1 MYQDNLLMFFRQ
13 HKQLFFIVIIVIVLS
28 IITLYFQKIKLK
40 ELQNELA
47 KVELQNVR
55 VGAGTSKGKLGTAIF
70 GVIQNNGEHT
80 IKIATMNVNFIGE
93 DGKFSKVHNF
103 FPINNYSF
111 SDSLPLEPG
120 QSKEFGFP
128 IDEIIPEDWD
138 GTITAKLIDLKFK

>member
-1 MYQDNLLMFFRQ
+1 MFFNR
-13 HKQLFFIVIIVIVLS
+13 HKQLFILGIIVIVLS
-28 IITLYFQKIKLK
+28 ALTLYFQQIKLE
-40 ELQNELA
+40 ELKNELA

-70 GVIQNNGEHT
+70 GVIQNNGENT
-80 IKIATMNVNFIGE
+80 IKIATVNVHFIGE
-93 DGKFSKVHNF
+93 DGKSSKVHKF
-103 FPINNYSF
+103 YPVNNYSF
-111 SDSLPLEPG
+111 SDSLPLDPG

>member
-1 MYQDNLLMFFRQ
+1 MFFNR
-13 HKQLFFIVIIVIVLS
+13 HKQLFILGIIVITLSVL
-28 IITLYFQKIKLK
+28 TLYFQQIKLE
-40 ELQNELA
+40 ELKNELA

-93 DGKFSKVHNF
+93 DGKFSKVHKF
-103 FPINNYSF
+103 FPVNNYSF

>member
-1 MYQDNLLMFFRQ
+1 MFFNR
-13 HKQLFFIVIIVIVLS
+13 HKQLFILGIIVIVLS
-28 IITLYFQKIKLK
+28 VLTLYFQQIKLE
-40 ELQNELA
+40 ELKNELA

-70 GVIQNNGEHT
+70 GVIQNNGENT
-80 IKIATMNVNFIGE
+80 IKIATVNVHFIGE
-93 DGKFSKVHNF
+93 DGKSSKIHKFYPV
-103 FPINNYSF
+103 NNYSF

-120 QSKEFGFP
+120 HSKEFGFS

>member
-1 MYQDNLLMFFRQ
+1 MFFNR
-13 HKQLFFIVIIVIVLS
+13 HKQLFILGIIVIVLS
-28 IITLYFQKIKLK
+28 VLTLYFQQIKLE

-47 KVELQNVR
+47 KVELQNVM

-70 GVIQNNGEHT
+70 GVIQNNGENT
-80 IKIATMNVNFIGE
+80 IKIATVNVHFIGE
-93 DGKFSKVHNF
+93 DGKSSKVHKF
-103 FPINNYSF
+103 YPVNNYSF

>member
-1 MYQDNLLMFFRQ
+1 MFFNR
-13 HKQLFFIVIIVIVLS
+13 HKQLFILGIFVIVLS
-28 IITLYFQKIKLK
+28 GFTLYFQQIKLE

-70 GVIQNNGEHT
+70 GVIQNNGENT
-80 IKIATMNVNFIGE
+80 IKIATVNVHFIDE
-93 DGKFSKVHNF
+93 DGKSSKVHKF
-103 FPINNYSF
+103 YPVNNYSF

>member
-1 MYQDNLLMFFRQ
+1 MYQDNLLMFFGQ

-28 IITLYFQKIKLK
+28 ILTLYFQQIKLK

-47 KVELQNVR
+47 KVELQILR

>member
-1 MYQDNLLMFFRQ
+1 MFFRQ
-13 HKQLFFIVIIVIVLS
+13 HKRLFFIVIIVIVLS
-28 IITLYFQKIKLK
+28 ILTLYFQQIKLK
-40 ELQNELA
+40 ELRIELA

-55 VGAGTSKGKLGTAIF
+55 LGAGTSKGKLGTAIF

-80 IKIATMNVNFIGE
+80 IKIATMNINFIGE

>member
-1 MYQDNLLMFFRQ
+1 MFFNR
-13 HKQLFFIVIIVIVLS
+13 HKQLFILGIIVIVLS
-28 IITLYFQKIKLK
+28 VLTLYFQKIKLE

-70 GVIQNNGEHT
+70 GVIQNNGENT
-80 IKIATMNVNFIGE
+80 IKIATVNVHFIGE
-93 DGKFSKVHNF
+93 DGKSSKVHKF
-103 FPINNYSF
+103 YPVNNYSF

>member
-1 MYQDNLLMFFRQ
+1 MFFNR
-13 HKQLFFIVIIVIVLS
+13 HKQLFILGIIVIVLS
-28 IITLYFQKIKLK
+28 VLTLYFQQIKLE

-70 GVIQNNGEHT
+70 GVIQNNGENS
-80 IKIATMNVNFIGE
+80 IKIATVNIHFIGE
-93 DGKFSKVHNF
+93 DGKSSKVHKF
-103 FPINNYSF
+103 YPVNNYSF

>member
-1 MYQDNLLMFFRQ
+1 MFFNR
-13 HKQLFFIVIIVIVLS
+13 HKQLFILGIIVIVLS
-28 IITLYFQKIKLK
+28 VLTLYFQKIKLE
-40 ELQNELA
+40 ELKNELA

-70 GVIQNNGEHT
+70 GVIQNNGENT
-80 IKIATMNVNFIGE
+80 IKIATVNVHFIGE
-93 DGKFSKVHNF
+93 DGKSSKVHKF
-103 FPINNYSF
+103 YPVNNYSF

>member
-1 MYQDNLLMFFRQ
+1 MLFNR
-13 HKQLFFIVIIVIVLS
+13 HKQLFILGIIVIILLV
-28 IITLYFQKIKLK
+28 ITLYFQQIKLE
-40 ELQNELA
+40 ELKNELA

-70 GVIQNNGEHT
+70 GVIQNNGENT
-80 IKIATMNVNFIGE
+80 IKIATVNVHFIGE
-93 DGKFSKVHNF
+93 DGKSSKVHKF
-103 FPINNYSF
+103 YPVNNYSF

>member
-1 MYQDNLLMFFRQ
+1 MFFNR
-13 HKQLFFIVIIVIVLS
+13 HKQLFILGIIVIVLS
-28 IITLYFQKIKLK
+28 VLTLYFQQIKLE
-40 ELQNELA
+40 ELKNELA

-70 GVIQNNGEHT
+70 GVIQNNGENT
-80 IKIATMNVNFIGE
+80 IKIATVNVHFIGE
-93 DGKFSKVHNF
+93 DGKSSKVHKF
-103 FPINNYSF
+103 YPVNNYSF
-111 SDSLPLEPG
+111 SDSLPLDPG

>member
-1 MYQDNLLMFFRQ
+1 MFFRQ
-13 HKQLFFIVIIVIVLS
+13 HKRLFFLVIIVIVLS
-28 IITLYFQKIKLK
+28 ILTLYFQQIKLE
-40 ELQNELA
+40 ELRTELA

-55 VGAGTSKGKLGTAIF
+55 VGAGASKGKLGTAIF

-93 DGKFSKVHNF
+93 DGKSSKVHKF
-103 FPINNYSF
+103 FPVNNYSF

-120 QSKEFGFP
+120 QPKEFGFP

>member
-1 MYQDNLLMFFRQ
+1 MFFNR
-13 HKQLFFIVIIVIVLS
+13 HKKLFILVIIVIVLS
-28 IITLYFQKIKLK
+28 VITLYFQQIKLE

-70 GVIQNNGEHT
+70 GVIQNNGENT
-80 IKIATMNVNFIGE
+80 IKIATVNVHFIGE
-93 DGKFSKVHNF
+93 DGKFSKVHKF
-103 FPINNYSF
+103 FPVNSYSF

-128 IDEIIPEDWD
+128 IDEIIPENWN

>member
-1 MYQDNLLMFFRQ
+1 MFFNR
-13 HKQLFFIVIIVIVLS
+13 HKQLFILGIIVIILSVL
-28 IITLYFQKIKLK
+28 TLYFQQIKLE
-40 ELQNELA
+40 ELKNELA

-70 GVIQNNGEHT
+70 GVIQNNGENT
-80 IKIATMNVNFIGE
+80 IKIATVNVHFIGE
-93 DGKFSKVHNF
+93 DGKSSKVHKF
-103 FPINNYSF
+103 FPVNNYSF

>member
-1 MYQDNLLMFFRQ
+1 MFFNR
-13 HKQLFFIVIIVIVLS
+13 HKHLFILGIIVIVLS
-28 IITLYFQKIKLK
+28 VLTLYFQQIKLE
-40 ELQNELA
+40 ELKNELA
-47 KVELQNVR
+47 KVELQNVN

-70 GVIQNNGEHT
+70 GVIQNNGENT
-80 IKIATMNVNFIGE
+80 IKIATVNVHFIGE
-93 DGKFSKVHNF
+93 DGKSSKVHKF
-103 FPINNYSF
+103 YPVNNYSF

>member
-1 MYQDNLLMFFRQ
+1 MFFRQ
-13 HKQLFFIVIIVIVLS
+13 HKRLFFIVIIVIVLS
-28 IITLYFQKIKLK
+28 ILTLYFQQIKLK
-40 ELQNELA
+40 ELRIELV

-70 GVIQNNGEHT
+70 GLIQNNGEHT

>member
-1 MYQDNLLMFFRQ
+1 MFFNR
-13 HKQLFFIVIIVIVLS
+13 HKQLFILVIIVIVLS
-28 IITLYFQKIKLK
+28 VLTLYFQQIKLE

-70 GVIQNNGEHT
+70 GVIQNNGENT
-80 IKIATMNVNFIGE
+80 IKIATVNVHFIGE
-93 DGKFSKVHNF
+93 VGKSSKVHKF
-103 FPINNYSF
+103 YPVNNYSF

>member
-1 MYQDNLLMFFRQ
+1 MLFRQ
-13 HKQLFFIVIIVIVLS
+13 HKPLFYLVIIVVILS
-28 IITLYFQKIKLK
+28 ILTFYFQQIKLE
-40 ELQNELA
+40 ELRTQLA

-93 DGKFSKVHNF
+93 DGKSSKVHKF
-103 FPINNYSF
+103 FPVNNYSF
-111 SDSLPLEPG
+111 SDSSPLEPG

-128 IDEIIPEDWD
+128 IGEIIPEDWD

>member
-1 MYQDNLLMFFRQ
+1 MFFRK
-13 HKQLFFIVIIVIVLS
+13 HKRLFFIVIIVIVLS
-28 IITLYFQKIKLK
+28 ILTLYFQQIKLK
-40 ELQNELA
+40 ELRIELA

-138 GTITAKLIDLKFK
+138 GTMTAKLIDLKFK

>member
-1 MYQDNLLMFFRQ
+1 MFFNR
-13 HKQLFFIVIIVIVLS
+13 HKQLFILGIIVIVLS
-28 IITLYFQKIKLK
+28 VLTLYFQQIKLE

-70 GVIQNNGEHT
+70 GVIQNNGENT
-80 IKIATMNVNFIGE
+80 IKIATVNVHFIGE
-93 DGKFSKVHNF
+93 DGKSSKVHKF
-103 FPINNYSF
+103 YPVNNYSF

>member
-1 MYQDNLLMFFRQ
+1 MFFNRY
-13 HKQLFFIVIIVIVLS
+13 KQLFFLGIIVIVLS
-28 IITLYFQKIKLK
+28 VLTLYFQQIKLE

-47 KVELQNVR
+47 RVELQNVR

-70 GVIQNNGEHT
+70 GVIQNNGENT
-80 IKIATMNVNFIGE
+80 IKIATVNVHFIGE
-93 DGKFSKVHNF
+93 DGKSSKVHKF
-103 FPINNYSF
+103 YPVNNYSF

>member
-1 MYQDNLLMFFRQ
+1 MFFNR
-13 HKQLFFIVIIVIVLS
+13 HKQLFILGIIVIVLS
-28 IITLYFQKIKLK
+28 VLTLYFQQIKLE
-40 ELQNELA
+40 ELKNELA

-70 GVIQNNGEHT
+70 GVIQNNGENT
-80 IKIATMNVNFIGE
+80 IKIATVNVHFIGE
-93 DGKFSKVHNF
+93 DGQSSKVHKF
-103 FPINNYSF
+103 YPVNNYSF

>member
-1 MYQDNLLMFFRQ
+1 MFFNR
-13 HKQLFFIVIIVIVLS
+13 HKQLFILGIIVIVLS
-28 IITLYFQKIKLK
+28 VLTLYFQQIKLE
-40 ELQNELA
+40 ELKNELA
-47 KVELQNVR
+47 KVELQNVM

-70 GVIQNNGEHT
+70 GVIQNNGENT
-80 IKIATMNVNFIGE
+80 IKIATVNVHFIGE
-93 DGKFSKVHNF
+93 DGKSSKVHKF
-103 FPINNYSF
+103 YPVNNYSF

>member
-1 MYQDNLLMFFRQ
+1 MYQDNLLMFFGQ

-28 IITLYFQKIKLK
+28 ILTLYFQQIKLK

-47 KVELQNVR
+47 KVELQNVM

>member
-1 MYQDNLLMFFRQ
+1 MFFNRY
-13 HKQLFFIVIIVIVLS
+13 KQLFILVIIVIVLS
-28 IITLYFQKIKLK
+28 VFTLYFQQIKLE

-55 VGAGTSKGKLGTAIF
+55 VGAGTSKGQLGTAIF
-70 GVIQNNGEHT
+70 GVIQNNGENT
-80 IKIATMNVNFIGE
+80 IKIATVNVHFIGV
-93 DGKFSKVHNF
+93 DGNSSKVHKF
-103 FPINNYSF
+103 YPVNNYSF
-111 SDSLPLEPG
+111 SDSLPLEAG

>member
-1 MYQDNLLMFFRQ
+1 MFFNR
-13 HKQLFFIVIIVIVLS
+13 HKQLFILGIIVIVLLV
-28 IITLYFQKIKLK
+28 ITLYFQQIKLE
-40 ELQNELA
+40 ELKNELA

-70 GVIQNNGEHT
+70 GVIQNNGENT
-80 IKIATMNVNFIGE
+80 IKIATVNVHFIGE
-93 DGKFSKVHNF
+93 DGKSSKVHKF
-103 FPINNYSF
+103 YPVNNYSF

>member
-1 MYQDNLLMFFRQ
+1 MFFIK
-13 HKQLFFIVIIVIVLS
+13 HKRLFFLVIIVIVLS
-28 IITLYFQKIKLK
+28 ILTLYFQQIKLE
-40 ELQNELA
+40 ELRTELA

-70 GVIQNNGEHT
+70 GIIQNNGEHT

-93 DGKFSKVHNF
+93 DGKSSKVHKF
-103 FPINNYSF
+103 FPVNNYSF

-120 QSKEFGFP
+120 QLKEFGFP

>member
-1 MYQDNLLMFFRQ
+1 MFFRQ
-13 HKQLFFIVIIVIVLS
+13 HKRLFFIVIIVIVLS
-28 IITLYFQKIKLK
+28 ILTLYFQQIKLK
-40 ELQNELA
+40 ELRIELS

-55 VGAGTSKGKLGTAIF
+55 LGAGTSKGKLGTAIF

>member
-1 MYQDNLLMFFRQ
+1 MFFNR
-13 HKQLFFIVIIVIVLS
+13 HKQLFILGIIVIVLS
-28 IITLYFQKIKLK
+28 VLTLYFQQIKLE

-70 GVIQNNGEHT
+70 GMIQNNGENT
-80 IKIATMNVNFIGE
+80 IKIATVNVHFIGE
-93 DGKFSKVHNF
+93 DGKSSKVHKF
-103 FPINNYSF
+103 YPVNNYSF